1 MHIAVKSGYHEV
13 VKSLMAAAFKR
24 KLNLNLPDKVLHNY
38 SSILSSESLLREKT
52 STDFKVCEPSMKVSP

>member
-24 KLNLNLPDKVLHNY
+24 KLNLNLPDKVIHNY
-38 SSILSSESLLREKT
+38 STSSILSSESLLREKT
-52 STDFKVCEPSMKVSP
+52 STDFKVCA